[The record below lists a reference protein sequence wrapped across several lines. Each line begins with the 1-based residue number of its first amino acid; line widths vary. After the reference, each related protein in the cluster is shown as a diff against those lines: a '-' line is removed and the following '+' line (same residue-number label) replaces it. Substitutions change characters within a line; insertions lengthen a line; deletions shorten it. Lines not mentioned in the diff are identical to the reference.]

1 MKPEWNGGEN
11 PIVIRGLTQNNLKN
25 ISLKIPKH
33 KIVVFT
39 GVSGSGKSSIVFDT
53 VAAESQRQMNET
65 YSAWI
70 RGRLPKYEKPKVEF
84 IDSLNPS
91 VVIDQSRLGGNAR
104 STVGTISDMYS
115 SLRLLF
121 SRIGTPSI
129 GPSSYFSFNNPN
141 GMCKTCAGI
150 GKVMDLDIESLILKD
165 KCYEEGMFALPAFG
179 SGKYYWKIYRRPDL
193 FDVTKKW
200 SELSEKEQNILLYG
214 SETKGGPRVDK
225 KLEGVYNQFK
235 RLCLMK
241 SPEEQTDATLRK
253 INMFIHE
260 QTCPDCNGKRLN
272 REALS
277 CKINGHSIMDMC
289 EMEFSKLREELL
301 CIKDERAVSIVNS
314 LVSALDRMIDIG
326 LPYLSMNRE
335 SSTLSG
341 GEAQRLKLVRYMG
354 SSLTDMIYIF
364 DEPSTGMHPR
374 DVHRMSRLLKS
385 LRDKGNTVLVVEH
398 DKDIISIADEVIDVG
413 PLAGKN
419 GGQILFQGSYE
430 ELLNSNTLTGN
441 AMKDIVPVKQQPR
454 KPSGFLPV
462 RNANVHNLKGIDVDI
477 PLGVLTVVT
486 GVAGSGKSSLIRDV
500 FAKQYED
507 RVVLVDQSAITA
519 TGRSTACTYLGFF
532 DDIRKAFAKEN
543 GVDASLFSFNSKG
556 ACPLCNGRGYIT
568 TELVFMDPVTT
579 ECEACGGK
587 RYSDE
592 AIGYTYKGKN
602 IIQVLD
608 MSVEDAADFFADN
621 KKIKKHLDS
630 LLETG
635 LPYLSLGQPLSTL
648 SGGERQRVKLA
659 KELNNEGNVYVLDE
673 PTTGLHASDVKN
685 IMALLDG
692 IIERGNTVVVIEH
705 NVDVMKMAD
714 YIIDIGP
721 DGGTAGGQ
729 VVFTGTPEEMLR
741 TGNTVTAKYLSR

>member
-1 MKPEWNGGEN
+1 MGMHMQKDT
-11 PIVIRGLTQNNLKN
+11 ILIQGLRQNNLKN
-25 ISLKIPKH
+25 ISLEVPKH

-53 VAAESQRQMNET
+53 IAAESQRQMNET
-65 YSAWI
+65 YTAWV
-70 RGRLPKYEKPKVEF
+70 RGRLPKYEKPKVDV
-84 IDSLNPS
+84 IDRLNPS

-104 STVGTISDMYS
+104 STVGTISDMYA

-121 SRIGTPSI
+121 SRIGSPQV
-129 GPSSYFSFNNPN
+129 GPASYFSFNNPN
-141 GMCKTCAGI
+141 GMCRCCAGI
-150 GKVMDLDIESLILKD
+150 GKVMDLDIEKLIIKENS
-165 KCYEEGMFALPAFG
+165 YEEGMFNLPAFG
-179 SGKYYWKIYRRPDL
+179 PGKYYWRVYRRPDL

-200 SELSEKEQNILLYG
+200 NDLPEREQNILLYG
-214 SETKGGPRVDK
+214 SETKDGPRLDK

-241 SPEEQTDATLRK
+241 GLEEQTDNTLKK
-253 INMFIHE
+253 IAQFMYE
-260 QTCPDCNGKRLN
+260 QTCPECNGARLN
-272 REALS
+272 PQALS
-277 CKINGHSIMDMC
+277 CKIHGYSIVDMC
-289 EMEFSKLREELL
+289 EMEFDRLREVLAE
-301 CIKDERAVSIVNS
+301 IKDERAQTIVAS
-314 LVSALDRMIDIG
+314 LIASLDRMIDIG

-354 SSLTDMIYIF
+354 SSLTGMIYIF

-398 DKDIISIADEVIDVG
+398 DKDIIRIADEVVDVG

-430 ELLNSNTLTGN
+430 ALLVSNTLTGN
-441 AMKDIVPVKQQPR
+441 AMKEVIEVKKNPR
-454 KPSGFLPV
+454 TPIGYLPV
-462 RNANVHNLKGIDVDI
+462 RNAKLHNLKNVDVDI

-486 GVAGSGKSSLIRDV
+486 GVAGSGKSSLIREV
-500 FAKQYED
+500 FAKQYAD
-507 RVVLVDQSAITA
+507 QVVLVDQSAITA

-532 DDIRKAFAKEN
+532 DDIRKAFAKKN
-543 GVDASLFSFNSKG
+543 GVDAALFSFNSKG
-556 ACPLCNGRGYIT
+556 ACPCCKGRGAIT
-568 TELVFMDPVTT
+568 TELVFMEPVTT
-579 ECEACGGK
+579 VCEACGGK
-587 RYSDE
+587 RYSEE
-592 AIGYTYKGKN
+592 ALQYRYNGKN
-602 IIQVLD
+602 IIEVLD
-608 MSVEDAADFFADN
+608 MSVEEAAEFFVAQP
-621 KKIKKHLDS
+621 KIRKHLEA

-659 KELNNEGNVYVLDE
+659 KELRNEGNVYVLDE
-673 PTTGLHASDVKN
+673 PTTGLHASDIKS
-685 IMALLDG
+685 IMRLLDSL
-692 IIERGNTVVVIEH
+692 IERGNTVVVIEH

-721 DGGTAGGQ
+721 DGGSAGGQ
-729 VVFTGTPEEMLR
+729 VVFTGTPQEMIE
-741 TGNTVTAKYLSR
+741 TSDSVTAKYLRK